1 VRPRT
6 PSKPAGPQGSAVGDG
21 LYAAEGRWTFS
32 GGVAQVFDAHVSR
45 SLPGYAQL
53 HEICVRLASDAE
65 PASAECI
72 YDLGCSTGTLTR
84 LLRAACPSARVIG
97 VDAEREMVVKA
108 LEHDPLGLYVQSALE
123 QLSFERCDLIFC
135 LYVLQFQDKA
145 ARRASLT
152 RMYQALRNGGRLVVA
167 EKVIQPDPD
176 AEAAMRE
183 HYYSFKQAMGYSLD
197 EIEAKEMSLRG
208 ILRAQSEAENLAE
221 LSELGFRLKGRIFQ
235 ELCFSAWLLE
245 RP

>member
-1 VRPRT
+1 VRAPP

-152 RMYQALRNGGRLVVA
+152 RMYHALRNGGR
-167 EKVIQPDPD
+167 
-176 AEAAMRE
+176 
-183 HYYSFKQAMGYSLD
+183 LD